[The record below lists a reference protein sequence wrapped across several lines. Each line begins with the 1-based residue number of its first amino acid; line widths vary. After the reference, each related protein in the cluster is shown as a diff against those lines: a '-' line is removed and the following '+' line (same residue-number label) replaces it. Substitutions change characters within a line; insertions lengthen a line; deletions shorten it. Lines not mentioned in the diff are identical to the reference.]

1 MDGWRRLE
9 FGIWNLEFGIWG
21 SLRNF
26 GVLEFWNFGVLEFEE
41 IEIWDLRS
49 FGSFGSLEFWEFG
62 SLRNLCFLLRGYWE
76 VLVEVV
82 EFGYTFIILEFEE
95 FGI

>member
-49 FGSFGSLEFWEFG
+49 FGS
-62 SLRNLCFLLRGYWE
+62 LRNLCFLLRGYWE